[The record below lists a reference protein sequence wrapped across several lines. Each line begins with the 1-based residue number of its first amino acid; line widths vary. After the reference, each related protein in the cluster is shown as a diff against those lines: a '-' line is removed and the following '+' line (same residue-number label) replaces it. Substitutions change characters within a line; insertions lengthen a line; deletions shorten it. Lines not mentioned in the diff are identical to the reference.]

1 MPYESLA
8 RAFLINIE
16 DSQINCLNKGATNA
30 AINHPAGAI
39 ACALSTQLKR
49 TSEGETIPRPLMAA
63 AREELIQTVIAV
75 SPTNNEEQGARA
87 RKQNIRR
94 SLPGICEHGRQRS
107 RCKECDGSG
116 VCEHRKLRHYC
127 KVCCGSGICA
137 HGRRKSD
144 CKHCRG
150 SSICEHGRQKRQC
163 KECLAAYG
171 ACMHGKAKNR
181 HCRLCGTNPPPR
193 QGARAK
199 PKVYEST
206 GIDSAMR
213 PCASVS
219 AAEAAVAPL
228 ERAFVSQFPEAT
240 LLVPPID
247 VMLSSQTLQPRIP
260 LPCIVA
266 LNPSLMMPLPVALPI
281 FNNPLGLN
289 LLFSQANFASFV
301 QLQNVQYAQYLQQH
315 RSGGALNVLT
325 PGSTLVQPFDRLLS
339 SPYVNLQLP
348 QIPTSALQLAASVRL
363 PYA

>member
-8 RAFLINIE
+8 RAFLIDID
-16 DSQINCLNKGATNA
+16 DSQTNSLNKSATNA
-30 AINHPAGAI
+30 VTNRPACAI
-39 ACALSTQLKR
+39 ACAASAQLKS
-49 TSEGETIPRPLMAA
+49 TSDSKTITRPLNMAA
-63 AREELIQTVIAV
+63 GAELTRTAV
-75 SPTNNEEQGARA
+75 SPTKEEQEVKA
-87 RKQNIRR
+87 RKSNIRR

-127 KVCCGSGICA
+127 KICCGSGICA

-150 SSICEHGRQKRQC
+150 SSICEHGKQKRQC

-181 HCRLCGTNPPPR
+181 HCRLCSRLPPPA
-193 QGARAK
+193 QKACETNS
-199 PKVYEST
+199 VYIYDT
-206 GIDSAMR
+206 R
-213 PCASVS
+213 PA
-219 AAEAAVAPL
+219 
-228 ERAFVSQFPEAT
+228 AT
-240 LLVPPID
+240 LIDPPVD
-247 VMLSSQTLQPRIP
+247 VMLSSQALLPRIP

-266 LNPSLMMPLPVALPI
+266 LNPSLMMSLPSALPI

-289 LLFSQANFASFV
+289 LLFAQANYASLV

-315 RSGGALNVLT
+315 RSVGAMNALA
-325 PGSTLVQPFDRLLS
+325 PGPSLVQPFDRLLS
-339 SPYVNLQLP
+339 SPYDNLQLP
-348 QIPTSALQLAASVRL
+348 TGALQLPASVRL